1 MYNTFSEYSIALKNL
16 FTNVFNG
23 DVVIEPPDDAFDYA
37 IKQTED
43 NLKFPFI
50 SIYPNN
56 TIYLDNKNN
65 AMPSYSEGM
74 QFQNPM
80 PIYNDEDRSFIGL
93 NDRLSKNAEFLY
105 ILIGYQIDI
114 WGTTRLD
121 TEKLVQELLFW
132 LYQNQQIESQ
142 YSGVNLH
149 FNFDIGNEIV
159 DNSDLTQYQS
169 SGKLYRYTCSIQ
181 AQVTLIRS
189 ENYFTVKHPNVAV
202 EEKK

>member
-1 MYNTFSEYSIALKNL
+1 MYNTFSEYSIALQNL
-16 FTNVFNG
+16 FTSVFNG
-23 DVVIEPPDDAFDYA
+23 NVVIKPSDDAFDYA
-37 IKQTED
+37 IKQTEND
-43 NLKFPFI
+43 LKFPFI
-50 SIYPNN
+50 SFYPNN

-80 PIYNDEDRSFIGL
+80 PIYNEDGSFHGL

-105 ILIGYQIDI
+105 ILLGYQIDI
-114 WGTTRLD
+114 WGTNRLD

-132 LYQNQQIESQ
+132 LYQNQQIKSEYNETELYFS
-142 YSGVNLH
+142 
-149 FNFDIGNEIV
+149 FEIGNEII

-189 ENYFTVKHPNVAV
+189 ENYFTVKHPNVTV